1 MSQQNA
7 RTKTADD
14 ILESLMDDLKDID
27 ASLAESDT
35 GIDISDDENTSI
47 ELLDL
52 GQSDEALAIDEE
64 ALPLMGDL
72 DPKKDQH
79 RSSFMINTSM
89 NENESKEEGQP
100 GHSEKEVKSLQLHS
114 DEEIKTS
121 IQHFDLNSENKKNDQ
136 VVVEDRI
143 PHDSVNDGAGFN
155 SDDERTMVAV
165 SPKRKSHIENEES
178 TVAVNGFAL
187 RESENYE
194 DKVKVTVGQVRG
206 PSYSSGYN
214 SWGNTDSN
222 LVQAE
227 KLRIAQDKILE
238 LEKENEK
245 LRYQNNELIS
255 ASEIVKERAELLTS
269 QVNEF
274 RNDRD
279 SLEASFKSENSVL
292 KNQLIRKEGELN
304 KLSMKV
310 EELESRLKFDMKKI
324 RVREREL
331 ENRLELIRAEK
342 NALVKSKDEQILD
355 FRRKMD
361 QLQLEVESYRQKCVD
376 LNKVIE
382 SNQDS
387 FKRTTRALRLAM
399 ANLELLDENKVTL
412 KKAD

>member
-1 MSQQNA
+1 MSQKNA

-27 ASLAESDT
+27 ASIDQSDS
-35 GIDISDDENTSI
+35 GIEISDVENTSI

-52 GQSDEALAIDEE
+52 GQSDGALSDDDE
-64 ALPLMGDL
+64 ALPLMADL
-72 DPKKDQH
+72 NPKKDEH

-89 NENESKEEGQP
+89 HQVDPKNEEQSD
-100 GHSEKEVKSLQLHS
+100 SVAKEVKSLQLHS
-114 DEEIKTS
+114 DEEVKTS
-121 IQHFDLNSENKKNDQ
+121 IKNFDLNPVFSNNELAKEEQHDENQNAD
-136 VVVEDRI
+136 
-143 PHDSVNDGAGFN
+143 A
-155 SDDERTMVAV
+155 ERTMVEV
-165 SPKRKSHIENEES
+165 RPQRKNNADNDES

-194 DKVKVTVGQVRG
+194 DKVKVSVGQVRG

-227 KLRIAQDKILE
+227 KLRIAQEKILD

-245 LRYQNNELIS
+245 LRYQNNELI
-255 ASEIVKERAELLTS
+255 AAAGIVKERAEILTS
-269 QVNEF
+269 QIHEF

-279 SLEASFKSENSVL
+279 SLEASFKSENSIL
-292 KNQLIRKEGELN
+292 KNQLIRKDSELS
-304 KLSMKV
+304 KVTMKV
-310 EELESRLKFDMKKI
+310 EELESRLNFDMKKI

-361 QLQLEVESYRQKCVD
+361 QLQLEVESYRQKCVE

-412 KKAD
+412 KKAE

>member
-1 MSQQNA
+1 MSQKNA

-27 ASLAESDT
+27 ASIDQSDS
-35 GIDISDDENTSI
+35 GIEISDVENTSI

-52 GQSDEALAIDEE
+52 GQSDDALKVDDE
-64 ALPLMGDL
+64 ALPLMADL
-72 DPKKDQH
+72 NPKKDEH

-89 NENESKEEGQP
+89 HQVEPKNEIQSDSIVNEF
-100 GHSEKEVKSLQLHS
+100 KSLQLHS
-114 DEEIKTS
+114 DEEVKTS
-121 IQHFDLNSENKKNDQ
+121 IKNFDLNPAFSKNELSKEEPQD
-136 VVVEDRI
+136 
-143 PHDSVNDGAGFN
+143 NA
-155 SDDERTMVAV
+155 DDERTVVA
-165 SPKRKSHIENEES
+165 SRPQRKNNVDSDES

-194 DKVKVTVGQVRG
+194 DKVKVSVGQVRG

-269 QVNEF
+269 QIHEF

-292 KNQLIRKEGELN
+292 KNQLIRKEGELS
-304 KLSMKV
+304 KVSMKV
-310 EELESRLKFDMKKI
+310 EELESRLRFDMKKI

-361 QLQLEVESYRQKCVD
+361 QLQLEVESYRQKCVE

-399 ANLELLDENKVTL
+399 ANLELLDENKVIL
-412 KKAD
+412 KKAE

>member
-1 MSQQNA
+1 MSQKNA

-27 ASLAESDT
+27 ASIDQSDS
-35 GIDISDDENTSI
+35 GIEISDLENTSI

-52 GQSDEALAIDEE
+52 GQSDDVISHDDE
-64 ALPLMGDL
+64 ALPLMADL
-72 DPKKDQH
+72 NPKKDEH

-89 NENESKEEGQP
+89 HEVDPKDKADSSGA
-100 GHSEKEVKSLQLHS
+100 EKEVKSLQLHS
-114 DEEIKTS
+114 DEEVKTS
-121 IQHFDLNSENKKNDQ
+121 IKNFDLNPAFSNNELAKEAEHEQPQDNAD
-136 VVVEDRI
+136 
-143 PHDSVNDGAGFN
+143 A
-155 SDDERTMVAV
+155 ERTMVAV
-165 SPKRKSHIENEES
+165 RPQRKNNADSDES

-194 DKVKVTVGQVRG
+194 DKVKVSVGQVRG

-292 KNQLIRKEGELN
+292 KNQLIRKDSELS
-304 KLSMKV
+304 KVTMKV
-310 EELESRLKFDMKKI
+310 EELESRLRFDMKKI

-361 QLQLEVESYRQKCVD
+361 QLQLEVESYRQKCVE

-412 KKAD
+412 KKAE

>member
-1 MSQQNA
+1 MSQKNA

-27 ASLAESDT
+27 ASIDRSDS
-35 GIDISDDENTSI
+35 GIEISDVENTSI

-52 GQSDEALAIDEE
+52 GQSDEVPSDDDE
-64 ALPLMGDL
+64 ALPLMADL
-72 DPKKDQH
+72 DPKKDAH

-89 NENESKEEGQP
+89 HQIDPKNEEQSD
-100 GHSEKEVKSLQLHS
+100 SVDKEVKSLKLHS
-114 DEEIKTS
+114 DEEVKTS
-121 IQHFDLNSENKKNDQ
+121 IKNFDLNPAFSKNEEPSDENQNAD
-136 VVVEDRI
+136 
-143 PHDSVNDGAGFN
+143 A
-155 SDDERTMVAV
+155 ERTVVAARPQQRNNV
-165 SPKRKSHIENEES
+165 DNDES

-194 DKVKVTVGQVRG
+194 DKVKVSVGQVRG

-227 KLRIAQDKILE
+227 KLRIAQEKILE

-269 QVNEF
+269 QIHEF

-292 KNQLIRKEGELN
+292 KNQLIRKDSELS
-304 KLSMKV
+304 KATMKV
-310 EELESRLKFDMKKI
+310 EELESRLRFDMKKI

-361 QLQLEVESYRQKCVD
+361 QLQLEVESYRQKCVE

-412 KKAD
+412 KKAE

>member
-1 MSQQNA
+1 MSQNNA

-27 ASLAESDT
+27 ASLSPSDS

-52 GQSDEALAIDEE
+52 GQSDEVLNNDDE
-64 ALPLMGDL
+64 ALPHMADL
-72 DPKKDQH
+72 NPKKDKH

-89 NENESKEEGQP
+89 DQSEQPQNAAGEVVNEM
-100 GHSEKEVKSLQLHS
+100 KSLNLHS
-114 DEEIKTS
+114 DEEMKTT
-121 IQHFDLNSENKKNDQ
+121 IQNFDLNKAENKSEIENINVSANEQ
-136 VVVEDRI
+136 TMMV
-143 PHDSVNDGAGFN
+143 SV
-155 SDDERTMVAV
+155 
-165 SPKRKSHIENEES
+165 PQRKSKPSDSDES

-187 RESENYE
+187 RENENYE
-194 DKVKVTVGQVRG
+194 DKVKVSVGQVRG
-206 PSYSSGYN
+206 PAYSSGYN

-238 LEKENEK
+238 IEKENEK
-245 LRYQNNELIS
+245 LRYQNNELVS
-255 ASEIVKERAELLTS
+255 AAEIVKERAEILTS
-269 QVNEF
+269 QINEF

-279 SLEASFKSENSVL
+279 SLEASFKSENSIL
-292 KNQLIRKEGELN
+292 KNQLFRKDNELN
-304 KLSMKV
+304 KVVMKV

-361 QLQLEVESYRQKCVD
+361 QLQLEVESYRQKCVE

-412 KKAD
+412 KKAE

>member
-1 MSQQNA
+1 MSQKNA

-14 ILESLMDDLKDID
+14 ILESLMDDLKGID
-27 ASLAESDT
+27 ASIDQSDS
-35 GIDISDDENTSI
+35 GIEISDVENTSI

-52 GQSDEALAIDEE
+52 GQSDDALKVDDE
-64 ALPLMGDL
+64 ALPLMADL
-72 DPKKDQH
+72 NPKKDEH

-89 NENESKEEGQP
+89 HQVEPKNEIQSDSVVNEF
-100 GHSEKEVKSLQLHS
+100 KSLQLHS
-114 DEEIKTS
+114 DEEVKTS
-121 IQHFDLNSENKKNDQ
+121 IKNFDLNPAFSKNELSKEEPQD
-136 VVVEDRI
+136 
-143 PHDSVNDGAGFN
+143 NA
-155 SDDERTMVAV
+155 DDERTVVA
-165 SPKRKSHIENEES
+165 SRPQRKNNVDSDES

-194 DKVKVTVGQVRG
+194 DKVKVSVGQVRG

-269 QVNEF
+269 QIHEF

-292 KNQLIRKEGELN
+292 KNQLIRKEGELS
-304 KLSMKV
+304 KVSMKV
-310 EELESRLKFDMKKI
+310 EELESRLRFDMKKI

-361 QLQLEVESYRQKCVD
+361 QLQLEVESYRQKCVE

-399 ANLELLDENKVTL
+399 ANLELLDENKVIL
-412 KKAD
+412 KKAE